1 MTQTTQDL
9 VLYYFMIGTGLT
21 LVLDLVI
28 RFVKTSEPY
37 TASEVLASILLWPV
51 MLSILIVNFIKGF
64 RNV

>member
-9 VLYYFMIGTGLT
+9 VLHYFMIGTGFT
-21 LVLDLVI
+21 LLLDLII

-37 TASEVLASILLWPV
+37 TASEVLASIFLWPV
-51 MLSILIVNFIKGF
+51 MVIVFIINFIKGF